1 MSRSRRKRKRAGKQ
15 RGQDKPTPPT
25 PLGPDTAPVGS
36 SDAAVAEAAAL
47 PVESAEKLVKVT
59 HTQSIEFSAGP
70 LPHPKFFQAYDDT
83 LPGAAH
89 RILTMAEKQQEH
101 RHAQQS
107 ALLASD
113 TSREPRGQWMAFA
126 IVIVALIG
134 GFTLVTFDK
143 TIEGVTTALGA
154 IGGIAG
160 VFIWSRRHGAGGSHP
175 DPPPLPESPA
185 GPPTIAD

>member
-15 RGQDKPTPPT
+15 RGQGKLTAPTPA
-25 PLGPDTAPVGS
+25 GPDTTPVGA
-36 SDAAVAEAAAL
+36 SDAAVAESAL
-47 PVESAEKLVKVT
+47 PVESAEQLVGIT
-59 HTQSIEFSAGP
+59 HTQSIELSAGP
-70 LPHPKFFQAYDDT
+70 LPHPRFFQAYDDT

-89 RILTMAEKQQEH
+89 RILTMAERQQEH
-101 RHAQQS
+101 RHARQS
-107 ALLASD
+107 VRLASD
-113 TSREPRGQWMAFA
+113 ASRETRGQWMAFA

-134 GFTLVTFDK
+134 GFTLIAFDK
-143 TIEGVTTALGA
+143 TIGGVTTALGA

-185 GPPTIAD
+185 GPPTTAD